1 MPIIN
6 KCVNG
11 HQFDTEKYNECPY
24 CPKTSL
30 LNDASSINKTE
41 PSIMNKTVVTNKTA
55 PSGTEKTIISSSQGA
70 INETIVTTGN
80 KAGVQQGTKIFGLS
94 NPAQERKLV
103 GFLVSY
109 DLDEQGKSYPLFE
122 GRNLVGSDRSC
133 DIVIENVPAVSGKH
147 LTILYR
153 KSLFLFKD
161 EFSTNGTYIDGEM
174 QNEGTLDKECII
186 TVGGVS
192 LYFIMVPFH
201 LDANPR
207 YVTDPKV

>member
-1 MPIIN
+1 MPTIK

-11 HQFDTEKYNECPY
+11 HQFDTEKFNECPY

-30 LNDASSINKTE
+30 LNDASSLNKTE
-41 PSIMNKTVVTNKTA
+41 PNIMHKTVVGNKTA
-55 PSGTEKTIISSSQGA
+55 SSSQGA
-70 INETIVTTGN
+70 INQTIITTGN

-109 DLDEQGKSYPLFE
+109 DLDERGTSFPLFE
-122 GRNLVGSDRSC
+122 GKNLVGSDRGC
-133 DIVIENVPAVSGKH
+133 DVVIENVPAISGKH

-153 KSLFLFKD
+153 QKLFLFKD
-161 EFSTNGTYIDGEM
+161 EFSTNGTYLDGEM
-174 QNEGTLDKECII
+174 LSEGQLDKECII
-186 TVGGVS
+186 TIGGVR

-201 LDANPR
+201 LLHA
-207 YVTDPKV
+207 

>member
-1 MPIIN
+1 MPTIN

-30 LNDASSINKTE
+30 LNDASSINKTDT
-41 PSIMNKTVVTNKTA
+41 SMNKTVVGDKTA
-55 PSGTEKTIISSSQGA
+55 YSGSEKTMISSSQGA

-80 KAGVQQGTKIFGLS
+80 KTGVHQGTKIFGLS

-109 DLDEQGKSYPLFE
+109 DLDEQGKSFPLFE
-122 GRNLVGSDRSC
+122 GKNLVGSDRGC
-133 DIVIENVPAVSGKH
+133 DIVIENIPAVSAKH

-153 KSLFLFKD
+153 KNLFLFKD

-174 QNEGTLDKECII
+174 QSEGHLDKECVIMI
-186 TVGGVS
+186 GGVRF
-192 LYFIMVPFH
+192 YFIMVPFH
-201 LDANPR
+201 LLSA
-207 YVTDPKV
+207 

>member
-11 HQFDTEKYNECPY
+11 HQFDTEKFSGCPY

-30 LNDASSINKTE
+30 LNDASSINKTDT
-41 PSIMNKTVVTNKTA
+41 SMNKTVVGDKTA
-55 PSGTEKTIISSSQGA
+55 YSGSEKTIISSAQGA

-80 KAGVQQGTKIFGLS
+80 KTGVYQGTKIFGLS

-109 DLDEQGKSYPLFE
+109 DLDEQGKSFPLFE
-122 GRNLVGSDRSC
+122 GKNLVGSDRGC
-133 DIVIENVPAVSGKH
+133 DIVIENIPAVSAKH

-153 KSLFLFKD
+153 KNLFLFKD

-174 QNEGTLDKECII
+174 QSEGHLDKECII
-186 TVGGVS
+186 TIGGVR

-201 LDANPR
+201 LLPQ
-207 YVTDPKV
+207 

>member
-1 MPIIN
+1 MSTIN

-11 HQFDTEKYNECPY
+11 HQFDAEKFSGCPY
-24 CPKTSL
+24 CPKTSF

-55 PSGTEKTIISSSQGA
+55 PSGTEKTIISSAQGA

-80 KAGVQQGTKIFGLS
+80 KTGVYQGTKIFGLS

-109 DLDEQGKSYPLFE
+109 DLDEQGKSFPLFE
-122 GRNLVGSDRSC
+122 GKNLVGSDRGC
-133 DIVIENVPAVSGKH
+133 DVVIENIPAVSAKH

-153 KSLFLFKD
+153 NNLFLFKD
-161 EFSTNGTYIDGEM
+161 EFSTNGTYINGEM
-174 QNEGTLDKECII
+174 QSEGQLDKECII
-186 TVGGVS
+186 TIGGIR

-201 LDANPR
+201 LLPQ
-207 YVTDPKV
+207 

>member
-1 MPIIN
+1 MSTIN

-11 HQFDTEKYNECPY
+11 HQYDTEKHRGCPY

-30 LNDASSINKTE
+30 LNDASPINKTE
-41 PSIMNKTVVTNKTA
+41 SIMHKTVLGDKTA
-55 PSGTEKTIISSSQGA
+55 STSKDKTMISSSQGA

-80 KAGVQQGTKIFGLS
+80 KAGVQQGTKIFSVS

-109 DLDEQGKSYPLFE
+109 DLDERGKSFPLFE
-122 GRNLVGSDRSC
+122 GKNLVGSDRGC
-133 DIVIENVPAVSGKH
+133 DVFIENVPAISGKH

-153 KSLFLFKD
+153 KNLFLFKD

-174 QNEGTLDKECII
+174 QSEGQLDKECII
-186 TVGGVS
+186 TIGGIS
-192 LYFIMVPFH
+192 IYFIMVPFH
-201 LDANPR
+201 LLHA
-207 YVTDPKV
+207 